1 MKPLTAEALLAR
13 RMKDTVKLIK
23 VTRRALLGPDARK
36 SSSTHELPWPH
47 AALDPIPFPPHQVAD
62 RLTADGLP
70 CHLVTGQE
78 VRLAPGDTP
87 ARHTSCTVEMAMVSP
102 SSYLNRPNNLDEV
115 PYTPT
120 FPGGTSSSPSASASA
135 SYDPSDPYSAAAAA
149 SAASYQQSY
158 GGDDEDE
165 APAVLDV
172 AVLDEIQMLGDLER
186 GWAWTRALLGLAAR
200 EVHVAGDPG
209 ALPLLRRLVEECGD
223 ELEVCR
229 GGGGTGHM

>member
-1 MKPLTAEALLAR
+1 MLP
-13 RMKDTVKLIK
+13 
-23 VTRRALLGPDARK
+23 
-36 SSSTHELPWPH
+36 STPPTYLPCQ
-47 AALDPIPFPPHQVAD
+47 IAD
-62 RLTADGLP
+62 RLIADGLP

-115 PYTPT
+115 QYTPT
-120 FPGGTSSSPSASASA
+120 SPGGTAASGSASA
-135 SYDPSDPYSAAAAA
+135 SYDASDPYSAAAAA

-158 GGDDEDE
+158 GGGGDEDE

-209 ALPLLRRLVEECGD
+209 ALPLLRRLAEECGD

-229 GGGGTGHM
+229 GGGAT